1 MKGVCK
7 FDICFKMSITWR
19 SFDSGINAFTCVI
32 HPCAMYI
39 IIWTQPPS
47 APYVRLWTGS
57 ALDKVMACHLLG
69 AKPLPQPMM
78 TFCQLNPEDPTPM
91 KSESKYKIFI
101 HENEFENVVCEMTAI
116 VSRSHCVNILFYLC
130 PSNALR
136 LPSMVVSC
144 WGGSWE
150 IMGICGK
157 HRCVEYPLYHTH
169 QRMLWFIGETS
180 CDQEIPH

>member
-1 MKGVCK
+1 MYTN
-7 FDICFKMSITWR
+7 SI
-19 SFDSGINAFTCVI
+19 FFQNVHNMA
-32 HPCAMYI
+32 
-39 IIWTQPPS
+39 IIWFGDQCLHLRYSPLRYVYNNLNSPPPSS
-47 APYVRLWTGS
+47 APYVRLWTRS
-57 ALDKVMACHLLG
+57 ALDKVMACRLLG
-69 AKPLPQPMM
+69 AKPLPQPTM

-91 KSESKYKIFI
+91 KSESKCKIFI
-101 HENEFENVVCEMTAI
+101 HENESENVVCEMTAI

-130 PSNALR
+130 PSNSLR